1 MESLHGSPVHQQ
13 TMDKKKAAFKQ
24 SSEKNKNS
32 PKKEGFLFSYVKP
45 FPEAATVPLPPDPED
60 ADVMSEKMFEKKPN
74 SEQKDLEKEFFREED
89 QAAEHT
95 LSNQYEEKIR
105 PCIDLVDSLRALGI
119 EKDLS
124 LPAIAVIGDQSS
136 GKSSVLEALSG
147 VALPR
152 GTGIVTRCPLELK
165 LKRLPE
171 GQAWQ
176 GKISYRNVTQELQ
189 DPSEVD
195 RAIRQA
201 QDIVA
206 GPRGAISGHLISLE
220 VRSPDVPDLTLID
233 LPGIARVA
241 VGDQPEDIGDQIK
254 MLLRRHIGC
263 KETVNLVVVPCNVDI
278 ATTEALKMAQ
288 EVDPTGERTIGIL
301 TKPDLVDRGTEEAI
315 VKILQNRVIPLK
327 KGYMIV
333 KCRGQQDIHNRV
345 TLAAA
350 IQQERAFF
358 ENHKHFRYSSQKS
371 SHQKHAQVTSKLP
384 VDLLRFNSGVT
395 DRAIL
400 KQGKAT
406 IPHLA
411 EKLTNELVKHIIK
424 TLPALE
430 SQIRDTLHA
439 ALQDLQRY
447 SRGTPQTEAEK
458 LFFLTDLI
466 KLFNQDISQSTRGE
480 EQLFGDEVRLFTK
493 IRKEFCTWGV
503 ILLECAVRAKKT
515 IPGRVWKYEDQYRG
529 REFPGFSNYK
539 TFEDIIKEQIRELEE
554 PAIQILN
561 NVMSMAQAMGG
572 SCLGD
577 SAGPDKFIF
586 QKLMLSL
593 MLSGSF
599 RVWNLKP
606 SLTYLT
612 LFCLSVLPLEL
623 VEDKFMEL
631 AQRNFANF
639 HNLSRVAK
647 VKIEDIREKQA
658 AEAERRIRAQFKMER
673 IVYCQDDL
681 YRSDLNTLKAENPAL
696 GKDLQSAAVVEMV
709 SHTSAYFS
717 VSSQAGASKRL
728 SNQIPLIILSSVLHD
743 FGDNVQISMLQ
754 LLQEKEKI
762 NVFLEEDTEAA
773 KTRDYLSQRVDR
785 LTKACHYLRDF
796 SLL

>member
-1 MESLHGSPVHQQ
+1 MDNLNLHGSP
-13 TMDKKKAAFKQ
+13 MDKKKAAFKQ
-24 SSEKNKNS
+24 PFENNKNL
-32 PKKEGFLFSYVKP
+32 PKKEGFVFSLVKP
-45 FPEAATVPLPPDPED
+45 FPEAAKVPLPPEPDSP
-60 ADVMSEKMFEKKPN
+60 VMSENTFDKRLDC
-74 SEQKDLEKEFFREED
+74 EQKDLEKEFFREED
-89 QAAEHT
+89 QDAEHT
-95 LSNQYEEKIR
+95 LYNQYEEKIR

-152 GTGIVTRCPLELK
+152 GNGIVTRCPLELK

-171 GQAWQ
+171 GQAWE
-176 GKISYRNVTQELQ
+176 GKISYRNVIQELQ
-189 DPSEVD
+189 EPSEVD
-195 RAIRQA
+195 RAIRHA
-201 QDIVA
+201 QDVVA
-206 GPRGAISGHLISLE
+206 GPGGAISGQLISLE

-241 VGDQPEDIGDQIK
+241 VGNQPKDIGDQIK
-254 MLLRRHIGC
+254 RLLRKTIGC

-301 TKPDLVDRGTEEAI
+301 TKPDLVDRGTEEAV

-333 KCRGQQDIHNRV
+333 KCRGQQDILNQV

-358 ENHKHFRYSSQKS
+358 ENHKQF
-371 SHQKHAQVTSKLP
+371 
-384 VDLLRFNSGVT
+384 
-395 DRAIL
+395 RAII
-400 KQGKAT
+400 KEGKAT

-411 EKLTNELVKHIIK
+411 KKLTNELVKHIIK

-430 SQIRDTLHA
+430 SQIRGTLHET
-439 ALQDLQRY
+439 LQDLQRY
-447 SRGTPQTEAEK
+447 NRGTPQTEDEK

-480 EQLFGDEVRLFTK
+480 EQLLGDEVRLFTK
-493 IRKEFCTWGV
+493 IRKEFCSWGV
-503 ILLECAVRAKKT
+503 LLMECAARAKKNV
-515 IPGRVWKYEDQYRG
+515 PSRVWKYEDQYRG
-529 REFPGFSNYK
+529 REFPGFSNYR

-561 NVMSMAQAMGG
+561 KVM
-572 SCLGD
+572 
-577 SAGPDKFIF
+577 
-586 QKLMLSL
+586 
-593 MLSGSF
+593 
-599 RVWNLKP
+599 
-606 SLTYLT
+606 
-612 LFCLSVLPLEL
+612 EL
-623 VEDKFMEL
+623 VEEKFMEL
-631 AQRNFANF
+631 AKRNFANF

-658 AEAERRIRAQFKMER
+658 AEAQRHIRAQFKMER
-673 IVYCQDDL
+673 IVYCQDNLYLEDL
-681 YRSDLNTLKAENPAL
+681 STFKAENAAK
-696 GKDLQSAAVVEMV
+696 KDLQLPVVAEMI

-717 VSSQAGASKRL
+717 GASKRL
-728 SNQIPLIILSSVLHD
+728 SNQIPLIILSCVLHD
-743 FGDNVQISMLQ
+743 FGEKVQTSMLQ
-754 LLQEKEKI
+754 LLQDKEKL
-762 NVFLEEDTEAA
+762 NFLLEEDTEAA
-773 KTRDYLSQRVDR
+773 KARHYLSQRVDR
-785 LTKACHYLRDF
+785 LTKACQYLRDF